1 MPGPLP
7 PEISVDAFAALR
19 SAATPPVLLDVREPW
34 EAEIASIPGATL
46 VPMGDIPSRLQE
58 LDPDAP
64 TVVLCHHGARSLN
77 VTMWLRQQGF
87 EHVQSL
93 AGGIEQWSRSIDPS
107 IPRY

>member
-1 MPGPLP
+1 MWLS
-7 PEISVDAFAALR
+7 PEISADALAAQLKQ
-19 SAATPPVLLDVREPW
+19 SEKPLVLDVREPW
-34 EAEIASIPGATL
+34 ETTAAPFAGATL
-46 VPMGDIPSRLQE
+46 MPMGDVPSRAHQE

-64 TVVLCHHGARSLN
+64 IVVLCHHGARSLS

-93 AGGIEQWSRSIDPS
+93 AGGIDHWSAVIDPA